1 MKTVTVDVHDL
12 VYMFYDKAAKQAEV
26 PVEEI
31 MFNALYRM
39 AGELAMRL
47 GKGEM
52 KWGPEDEY

>member
-12 VYMFYDKAAKQAEV
+12 VYLFYDKVAKQAGV

-31 MFNALYRM
+31 MSNALYRM

-52 KWGPEDEY
+52 TWGPEDEK